1 MMQGIIIT
9 LLQFGT
15 SVLFFDTFSRRRY
28 SRSMFWL
35 LFFIIGSL
43 FGLLL
48 NLPFWSHSYY
58 LAPLAFCGIFVFNLS
73 LYSCSWQKRIIYVIG
88 WYSLLNGLEVALAS
102 TLTIMTGYPIGIF
115 SFVPS
120 LTWLLA
126 ILEYGA
132 LLISSIFIRMA
143 KNRSPIGNQ
152 SIITKLLPIAIYISG
167 LILVVIILT
176 GLRTKAI
183 KNGFATLCT
192 FFLVVII
199 VLVMITMDHLEK
211 NAKKQQE
218 MLSLKENI
226 KAQSESIEALSAA
239 YTDQRKKTHDFNAQ
253 LLALSGFLQNG
264 DVDGAKS
271 HLKYLLDQSTN
282 RIYAVNTHHA
292 ALDAIFNQKMITANS
307 LNIDMRFEFNDL
319 SHVKI
324 RSCDLA
330 VLIGNLLD
338 NALEA
343 CSKLPPSERIIEV
356 KAFVTDSFVFSVRN
370 RTDPVR
376 ILNGNI
382 ITTKD
387 NPALHGYGLLNIEN
401 ILKEY
406 PGSFHTKRYEEGWFY
421 YTFEI
426 ENTLH

>member
-1 MMQGIIIT
+1 M
-9 LLQFGT
+9 
-15 SVLFFDTFSRRRY
+15 
-28 SRSMFWL
+28 
-35 LFFIIGSL
+35 
-43 FGLLL
+43 
-48 NLPFWSHSYY
+48 
-58 LAPLAFCGIFVFNLS
+58 
-73 LYSCSWQKRIIYVIG
+73 
-88 WYSLLNGLEVALAS
+88 
-102 TLTIMTGYPIGIF
+102 
-115 SFVPS
+115 
-120 LTWLLA
+120 
-126 ILEYGA
+126 
-132 LLISSIFIRMA
+132 
-143 KNRSPIGNQ
+143 
-152 SIITKLLPIAIYISG
+152 
-167 LILVVIILT
+167 
-176 GLRTKAI
+176 
-183 KNGFATLCT
+183 
-192 FFLVVII
+192 
-199 VLVMITMDHLEK
+199 
-211 NAKKQQE
+211 
-218 MLSLKENI
+218 
-226 KAQSESIEALSAA
+226 
-239 YTDQRKKTHDFNAQ
+239 
-253 LLALSGFLQNG
+253 
-264 DVDGAKS
+264 DGAKN

-343 CSKLPPSERIIEV
+343 CAKLPPSERIIEV

-387 NPALHGYGLLNIEN
+387 NPTLHGYGLLNIEN